1 MTPEVLSTKPA
12 AINEEVERRLRTFVN
27 KSDFCQQGGIVTD
40 LDGTAV
46 HEDRGRIYLPK
57 PVEHGLKQI
66 YELGRPLVINSLR
79 FPLSVIRTFG
89 KEWYTISR
97 AAIPCVS
104 LNGSL
109 LGYVIEQSD
118 GQLVFEEISA
128 MPMMANEI
136 EDVIGKV
143 TGFVE
148 ANIKDILLFYYPR
161 DWRMGEIIW
170 TPIPENVSE
179 VRQKYTSASSV
190 TAVTISKLREQ
201 MHAEQVCMIFLLIN
215 VPEDQRMAYQHTQRS
230 NFFTHEGIDKLAG
243 AQAMADHLK
252 FSLDH
257 SVGAGD
263 TEMDRFLKGV
273 GLALIVGAMNLKY
286 EGTRDTMRLKDSFE
300 LGDVL
305 FRLAGML
312 TEK

>member
-128 MPMMANEI
+128 VPMMANEI

>member
-286 EGTRDTMRLKDSFE
+286 EGTRDTVRLKDSFE